1 MRPRSDPVLPD
12 QGGRS
17 MASDPLDPISA
28 SGDDLIRQRAH
39 QLYEQ
44 HGRKHGHEI
53 DDWLS
58 AEREL
63 ATELQHPPA
72 RLQH

>member
-17 MASDPLDPISA
+17 MAIDPLNPINA
-28 SGDDLIRQRAH
+28 DDELIRQRAY

-44 HGRKHGHEI
+44 HGKEPGHEI

-58 AEREL
+58 AERQL
-63 ATELQHPPA
+63 ATESQHPRT
-72 RLQH
+72 RLEH